1 MNSNNEW
8 YTRPE
13 IIELA
18 REVLGNIDLDPASND
33 IAQQWVNASTFYT
46 EETNGIDKPWL
57 GNVWCNPPY
66 STALLKRFTKKFLEE
81 FKNGNMKEG
90 IMLTNSGTDT
100 AWNSPLQQ
108 GVQVYT
114 NGRIS
119 FLQPDLTER
128 GKPGRGQCFTYFGPN
143 PKKFIEVFTRDNFC
157 WCPNINLIKQQ
168 PI

>member
-1 MNSNNEW
+1 MNNEW

-13 IIELA
+13 IIDLA
-18 REVLGNIDLDPASND
+18 REVLGEIDVDPASNN
-33 IAQQWVNASTFYT
+33 IAQQWINSKTFYT
-46 EETNGIDKPWL
+46 EETNGLDKPWP
-57 GNVWCNPPY
+57 GKVWCNPPY

-81 FKNGNMKEG
+81 FNNGNMKEG

-100 AWNSPLQQ
+100 AWNLPLQH

-119 FLQPDLTER
+119 FLKPNKEEA
-128 GKPGRGQCFTYFGPN
+128 GKPSRGQCFTYFGPN

-157 WCPNINLIKQQ
+157 WCPNINLIK
-168 PI
+168 

>member
-33 IAQQWVNASTFYT
+33 IAKQWVNAKCFYT
-46 EETNGIDKPWL
+46 KETNGLDKPWL
-57 GNVWCNPPY
+57 GKIWSNPPY
-66 STALLKRFTKKFLEE
+66 DTPTLRKFTNKFLAEYE
-81 FKNGNMKEG
+81 NGNMIEG
-90 IMLTNSGTDT
+90 IMLTNQGADT
-100 AWNSPLQQ
+100 QFNIPLQQ

-119 FLQPDLTER
+119 FLKPNKEEA
-128 GKPGRGQCFTYFGPN
+128 GKPSRGQCFTYFGPN